1 MKSVNRKC
9 SSTKYN
15 MIVNRHTH
23 CHRNCF
29 NKTGHLSFPLWFI
42 VLKCINFEMT
52 SLHLHEDIKSTSFS
66 LSTDTLSCVDH
77 CDIQLAT
84 PFAAKN
90 LFVINIMIFCP
101 CQSLKLHF
109 LGLENEKNPKTCDYD
124 YWTVGEGFRWLKGE
138 YTHVCMFVCSRA
150 CVDVCVHACYVIV
163 CDSKKNVST
172 GRQCDLLCESGL
184 WSQGGG
190 EWWGGWL
197 TPSTT
202 PWWQGGGKARH

>member
-1 MKSVNRKC
+1 MK
-9 SSTKYN
+9 
-15 MIVNRHTH
+15 
-23 CHRNCF
+23 
-29 NKTGHLSFPLWFI
+29 KT
-42 VLKCINFEMT
+42 
-52 SLHLHEDIKSTSFS
+52 
-66 LSTDTLSCVDH
+66 
-77 CDIQLAT
+77 
-84 PFAAKN
+84 
-90 LFVINIMIFCP
+90 
-101 CQSLKLHF
+101 
-109 LGLENEKNPKTCDYD
+109 PKTCDYD

-202 PWWQGGGKARH
+202 PWWQGARGPDIKGRCHHSQLFVFPRSYSLSACCILLQFVYFLYFCKLWFQMSKSHLPINKHPTDFLFTK

>member
-1 MKSVNRKC
+1 MIKSVNRKC

-23 CHRNCF
+23 CHRNCY
-29 NKTGHLSFPLWFI
+29 NKTGYLSFPLWFI

-66 LSTDTLSCVDH
+66 LSTDTLSCMDH

-109 LGLENEKNPKTCDYD
+109 FRFREWKKLQRPVIMIIELWAKVFAGWKENIHMCVCLCVRVRA
-124 YWTVGEGFRWLKGE
+124 WMCVFMRVMWLSVTVRR
-138 YTHVCMFVCSRA
+138 M
-150 CVDVCVHACYVIV
+150 
-163 CDSKKNVST
+163 
-172 GRQCDLLCESGL
+172 
-184 WSQGGG
+184 
-190 EWWGGWL
+190 
-197 TPSTT
+197 
-202 PWWQGGGKARH
+202 